1 MINEVDL
8 IMTNPNKS
16 KHTVQRERSVEFM
29 DTTTA
34 IENNVEPSTD
44 EVDFVHAQ
52 PSAQMALGM
61 GGKSIENSTADYSRL
76 GAKHQS
82 TGPWNGSQLRGILKS
97 DGEQRKSVDA
107 TTVENAGD
115 DGGNSDNNNKV
126 QINHLQQ
133 YQPQQSDLVN
143 NKTSLTSTIERKLPF
158 PFHRK
163 RSDPTNQQTLAGKE
177 RPKFVKCASIAR
189 LFGNTYSTQQ
199 AQPST
204 AKNPDANGKNKE
216 ADAAKPSA
224 ITINSAGIKMERFRK
239 CPENNVE
246 NGEFDYL
253 PNQNCVQVK
262 DNCDDKDLGARALK
276 TISRSLGRLWRR
288 SHSVEI
294 SIPDPEYKVLYLGNV
309 LTGWA
314 KGNY

>member
-16 KHTVQRERSVEFM
+16 KHTVHHERSVDFM
-29 DTTTA
+29 DTTA
-34 IENNVEPSTD
+34 SIPEHVESSTD
-44 EVDFVHAQ
+44 EVDFVHVQ
-52 PSAQMALGM
+52 PSTQIALGM
-61 GGKSIENSTADYSRL
+61 GGKSIENSAVDYSRI
-76 GAKHQS
+76 GTKHQS
-82 TGPWNGSQLRGILKS
+82 AGSWNGGQLRSILKS
-97 DGEQRKSVDA
+97 DGEQRKSVD
-107 TTVENAGD
+107 TVTIANDDG
-115 DGGNSDNNNKV
+115 DGGNGDSNTKM
-126 QINHLQQ
+126 QKYHLQQ

-143 NKTSLTSTIERKLPF
+143 NKASITSTIERKLPF

-163 RSDPTNQQTLAGKE
+163 RSDPTGQQTNAGKE

-199 AQPST
+199 TPATP
-204 AKNPDANGKNKE
+204 AKNPDASGKAKE
-216 ADAAKPSA
+216 QDVKPSA

-253 PNQNCVQVK
+253 PNQNCFQVK